1 MKTFEKKLDR
11 KYLLFLYKDKVND
24 IDKVFETFLVTAPE
38 EITELTRSINQNCFS
53 TALHSINRIIVALNA
68 IGLPSLAVKLQI
80 VEVYIN
86 FSKKCNALVF
96 LKEFENELN
105 QYMPVILNEY
115 CRLKAYNNYIKI
127 QPAKTLSI

>member
-38 EITELTRSINQNCFS
+38 EITELTRSINQSCFS

-80 VEVYIN
+80 D